1 MPVYNRHIRT
11 LYTQCNELTSNI
23 GIMLGFVCNASL
35 QSIENSIFGRT
46 YGTLFGRRA
55 YFHVHAYVLDRYPDL
70 GHLVEA
76 CLEPTE
82 ITTLQN

>member
-1 MPVYNRHIRT
+1 
-11 LYTQCNELTSNI
+11 
-23 GIMLGFVCNASL
+23 MLEFVCNVSL
-35 QSIENSIFGRT
+35 ESIENLIFRST
-46 YGTLFGRRA
+46 YETLFGRRA
-55 YFHVHAYVLDRYPDL
+55 YIHVHAYVLDRYPDL

>member
-11 LYTQCNELTSNI
+11 LYNE
-23 GIMLGFVCNASL
+23 
-35 QSIENSIFGRT
+35 
-46 YGTLFGRRA
+46 TLFGRRA
-55 YFHVHAYVLDRYPDL
+55 YIHVHAYVLDRYPDL
-70 GHLVEA
+70 GHLGEA